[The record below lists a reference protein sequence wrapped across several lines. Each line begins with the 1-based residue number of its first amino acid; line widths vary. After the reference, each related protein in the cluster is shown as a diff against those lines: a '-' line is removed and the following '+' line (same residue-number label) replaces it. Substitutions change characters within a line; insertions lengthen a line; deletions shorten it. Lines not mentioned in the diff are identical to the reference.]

1 MMKRMKGQL
10 TFANVMSVIAV
21 FLALGGTAFAVQLGK
36 NTVGSK
42 QLKKNAVTGAK
53 VKAEAITEAKV
64 KAEAIT
70 GAKVKADAITGAKVL
85 NGSLTGADLA
95 PASIDQSKLAPGTTG
110 IASIPN
116 GSIGSTK
123 LGIIDT
129 HIASVPLLDNGVLQ
143 RAVASCTGSEKLLGG
158 GVNLAT
164 AGPDILIQASRP
176 SNADSS
182 TPTEGEPFTSWETSA
197 INKTGEATG
206 ETTLFAW
213 AVCLR

>member
-116 GSIGSTK
+116 GSVGSAK
-123 LGIIDT
+123 LGTIDT
-129 HIASVPLLDNGVLQ
+129 HIASVPLPDNTVLQ
-143 RAVASCTGSEKLLGG
+143 RAVASCAAGEKLLSG

-197 INKTGEATG
+197 INKAGETGA
-206 ETTLFAW
+206 TTLFAW